1 MESQSQ
7 ESRPQAQDFKTKMK
21 VSNPLND
28 IAANLG
34 VTPKVLTQLAT
45 GDDKEFRELVRGIF
59 SILPED
65 EVALV
70 ATDASINAEFLD
82 YLGLLF
88 EDNQRILLT
97 ILHNPSASR
106 QTKYHIL
113 EKLPENMVASIAS
126 NSKTPSD
133 VLLTIR
139 ECYRESPD
147 ILANLLA
154 NSATPENLK
163 EQIISESSAQ
173 EAVAPDL
180 EEITAQSFAP
190 SITVPP
196 SSGADDV
203 DAKIALCVDKLY
215 GINAD
220 IVTEFIKKARTEILK
235 RLTLMAKANRLI
247 LKTIVKHPSL
257 TIEELNRIDLDM
269 FASLLKKSPGE
280 LDDQTVLK
288 LLRQAK
294 KDEKD

>member
-1 MESQSQ
+1 MESRSQ
-7 ESRPQAQDFKTKMK
+7 ESKPQSQDFKTKMK

-70 ATDASINAEFLD
+70 ATDASINSEFLD
-82 YLGLLF
+82 YLGRLF
-88 EDNQRILLT
+88 EDNQRILMT
-97 ILHNPSASR
+97 ILHNPSANS
-106 QTKYHIL
+106 QTKHQIL
-113 EKLPENMVASIAS
+113 EKLPENIVSSIAS
-126 NSKTPSD
+126 NAKTPSD
-133 VLLTIR
+133 VLLAIS
-139 ECYRESPD
+139 ECYKDSSD

-154 NSATPENLK
+154 NSSTPEDLK
-163 EQIISESSAQ
+163 EQIISESSVQ
-173 EAVAPDL
+173 EAIAPDL
-180 EEITAQSFAP
+180 EEITDQSFA
-190 SITVPP
+190 
-196 SSGADDV
+196 SGTTKAQSYEGDEV

-220 IVTEFIKKARTEILK
+220 IVTEFIKKARSEIVK

-257 TIEELNRIDLDM
+257 TVEELERIDLDM
-269 FASLLKKSPGE
+269 FISLLKKSPGE
-280 LDDQTVLK
+280 IDDQTVLK
-288 LLRQAK
+288 LLQQAK
-294 KDEKD
+294 KDGKK